1 MLIILEGLDKCGKTT
16 FAQNFA
22 VDGTAIIKHST
33 KEDDAVDVLAKY
45 APLANERTV
54 ILDRSFL
61 SEMTYG
67 PVYRGEMR
75 ITPAKLMK
83 ITKLLHS
90 TPHIILYFSR
100 PENENKQYDSTDEFE
115 KDTEKLKLVEK
126 RYKDYIARYKNRF
139 NIYEIQYK

>member
-16 FAQNFA
+16 FAQKLGPN
-22 VDGTAIIKHST
+22 VVIKHST
-33 KEDDAVDVLAKY
+33 KDDDAVEVLKKY
-45 APLANERTV
+45 APIAEEQV
-54 ILDRSFL
+54 VVLDRSFL
-61 SEMTYG
+61 SEMCYG

-83 ITKLLHS
+83 ITKILNKI
-90 TPHIILYFSR
+90 PYVILYFSR
-100 PENENKQYDSTDEFE
+100 PDNETKCYDKNDEFE
-115 KDTEKLKLVEK
+115 SDTEKLLLVEK